1 MRIVFF
7 GTPDMAVPSLEAV
20 ADLYDVVAV
29 VCQPDKPAGR
39 RNQLHPPPVKV
50 CAEHLGIPVHQPDKL
65 NDGAFEAWLK
75 EQRPE
80 VCVLVAYGRILKVP
94 ILEVPPKG
102 FLNVHPSLLPQYRG
116 PAPIYAAILNGD
128 TETGITIMELDEG
141 MDSGGMLLQEPFPIA
156 DDDTTGSLTLAASTK
171 GAEMLL
177 ETLVL
182 VAAGTATRTPQDH
195 TEATYCDIIMKEDG
209 RINWHDSA
217 KQIVNQVRACQPW
230 PVAYAM
236 LGDHTYRIHNARTC
250 TVTSDDAPGTILETD
265 GNGLVVQTG
274 DGAVEIREIQAPSK
288 RALPTADFLRG
299 NAIPVGSRFEV
310 E

>member
-1 MRIVFF
+1 VRVVFF

-20 ADLYDVVAV
+20 ADRHDVVAV

-39 RNQLHPPPVKV
+39 KNKLHPPPVKV
-50 CAEHLGIPVHQPDKL
+50 CAERLGIPVHQPSKL
-65 NDGAFEAWLK
+65 NDGTFEVWLK
-75 EQRPE
+75 EQKPE

-94 ILEVPPKG
+94 ILEIPPKG
-102 FLNVHPSLLPQYRG
+102 FLNVHPSLLPLYRG

-141 MDSGGMLLQEPFPIA
+141 MDSGDMLLQEPFPIA
-156 DDDTTGSLTLAASTK
+156 DDDTTGSLTLAVSTK

-177 ETLVL
+177 EALEQVE
-182 VAAGTATRTPQDH
+182 AGTLTRTPQDH
-195 TEATYCDIIMKEDG
+195 TQATYCDIIMKEDG

-217 KQIVNQVRACQPW
+217 TQIVNQVRACQPW
-230 PVAYAM
+230 PVAYATM
-236 LGDHTYRIHNARTC
+236 GDHTYRVHNARAC
-250 TVTSDDAPGTILETD
+250 AGISDDAPGTILETE
-265 GNGLVVQTG
+265 GGGLTVQSG
-274 DGAVEIREIQAPSK
+274 DGAVEIIEIQAPGK

-299 NAIPVGSRFEV
+299 NALPAGTRFEV